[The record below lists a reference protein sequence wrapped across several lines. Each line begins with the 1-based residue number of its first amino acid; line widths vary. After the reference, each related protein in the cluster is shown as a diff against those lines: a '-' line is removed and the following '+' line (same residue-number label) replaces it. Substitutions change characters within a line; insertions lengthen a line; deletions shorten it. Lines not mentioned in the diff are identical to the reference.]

1 MIVVSPFGTKA
12 VTYRK
17 TGGQL
22 WWDAKALAPLGRV
35 MIASLG
41 FRVRVIANVVKV
53 EFRVLGQLAGQPS
66 LGHWTAFK

>member
-12 VTYRK
+12 VTNRK
-17 TGGQL
+17 AGGRL

-41 FRVRVIANVVKV
+41 FRVRAIANVVKV
-53 EFRVLGQLAGQPS
+53 ELRVLGKLAGQPS
-66 LGHWTAFK
+66 LGH